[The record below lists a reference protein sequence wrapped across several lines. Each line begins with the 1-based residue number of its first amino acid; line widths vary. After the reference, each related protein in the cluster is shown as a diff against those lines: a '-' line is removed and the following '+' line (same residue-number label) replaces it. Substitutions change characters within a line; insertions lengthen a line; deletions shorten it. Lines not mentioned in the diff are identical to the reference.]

1 MIFKN
6 LFFALAVIGNTHA
19 ESKHVFSSDH
29 DDESMSKFNDVI
41 YATFHGSVRGL
52 KKQNIGTLDGEVNK
66 DVVIKALASLTKDRD
81 GHKAYDTSCA
91 ELLLPFDKNE
101 DGFLDVDE
109 LVAVFM
115 YPGIIKARAKKLAKE
130 FLTSYDR
137 RPKDGRLNK
146 REIKRV
152 CKGD

>member
-41 YATFHGSVRGL
+41 YGTFHGSVRGL

-81 GHKAYDTSCA
+81 
-91 ELLLPFDKNE
+91 
-101 DGFLDVDE
+101 
-109 LVAVFM
+109 
-115 YPGIIKARAKKLAKE
+115 
-130 FLTSYDR
+130 
-137 RPKDGRLNK
+137 
-146 REIKRV
+146 
-152 CKGD
+152 